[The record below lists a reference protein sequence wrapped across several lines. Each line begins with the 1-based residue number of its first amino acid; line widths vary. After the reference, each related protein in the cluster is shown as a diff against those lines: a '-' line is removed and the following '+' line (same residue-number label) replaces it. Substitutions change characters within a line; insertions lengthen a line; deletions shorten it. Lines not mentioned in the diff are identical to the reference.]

1 LRDNI
6 ADNGTALML
15 GVHSRIDLMVE
26 RVVAKLAN
34 GNVSVNR
41 NMIGAVV
48 GSQPFG
54 GTARSGTGPK
64 AGGPNDRRRVTAG
77 RVVTVDTAAAGGNAA
92 LPAREG

>member
-1 LRDNI
+1 
-6 ADNGTALML
+6 
-15 GVHSRIDLMVE
+15 MVE

-34 GNVSVNR
+34 GSVSVNR

-54 GTARSGTGPK
+54 GTARSGTGAK
-64 AGGPNDRRRVTAG
+64 SAGPNDRHRVTAG
-77 RVVTVDTAAAGGNAA
+77 QVVTVNTAAAGGNAG